1 VEKLKKRFET
11 VPVAEVLKNA
21 TEIDIKKR
29 AEKVVTK
36 EEPYSVPTKTGCRA
50 AGR

>member
-11 VPVAEVLKNA
+11 VPVAEVLKKA

-29 AEKVVTK
+29 AEKVVKK
-36 EEPYSVPTKTGCRA
+36 EEPYSVPTKTSCRA